1 MDKKLKHITLFLC
14 LTLTSW
20 LTIAQQPVEVEG
32 YFLQDSAKLGERVAY
47 VLKAKYGKGQNI
59 VFPDTTYDFSPF
71 VLLEKKTFISAS
83 TEEYTLDSAIYFVS
97 NFSLDPVVEFSI
109 PVFEVFKYDSLIYKP
124 LESSLALKLMIDQ
137 IPDELV
143 FKDNNVYQPIET
155 SFNYPLMIALVL
167 VLALVGIIVFFF
179 FGKQLS
185 RRWEIWMEKRKY
197 KRFEQKWRKAE
208 SSFTAEPS
216 MEHADELLGLWKT
229 YMEHLK
235 ARPFREWTTTEIS
248 SFLENKEI
256 IKDFREI
263 EMIIYAGKSGKD
275 LPQACQNLW
284 NICSQSFQ
292 QKITP
297 TDERQ

>member
-1 MDKKLKHITLFLC
+1 M
-14 LTLTSW
+14 
-20 LTIAQQPVEVEG
+20 AQQPVEVEG

>member
-1 MDKKLKHITLFLC
+1 MDKILKNTALLLILSFFSLGA
-14 LTLTSW
+14 W
-20 LTIAQQPVEVEG
+20 AQQPVEVEG

-59 VFPDTTYDFSPF
+59 IFPDSTFDFSPF
-71 VLLEKKTFISAS
+71 VLLEKKTFISS
-83 TEEYTLDSAIYFVS
+83 SNEEYTLDSAIYFVS
-97 NFSLDPVVEFSI
+97 NFSLDPLVDFSI

-124 LESSLALKLMIDQ
+124 LESSLALKLTIDQ
-137 IPDELV
+137 IPDELA
-143 FKDNNVYQPIET
+143 FRDNNVYQPIET
-155 SFNYPLMIALVL
+155 SFNYPLMIALIL
-167 VLALVGIIVFFF
+167 VLALVGLVVFFF
-179 FGKQLS
+179 FGKQIS
-185 RRWEIWMEKRKY
+185 RKWQIWLEKRKY
-197 KRFEQKWRKAE
+197 KRFEQRWRKAE
-208 SSFTAEPS
+208 ASFTAEPS

-248 SFLENKEI
+248 TFLENKEI

-284 NICSQSFQ
+284 NICSQSYQ